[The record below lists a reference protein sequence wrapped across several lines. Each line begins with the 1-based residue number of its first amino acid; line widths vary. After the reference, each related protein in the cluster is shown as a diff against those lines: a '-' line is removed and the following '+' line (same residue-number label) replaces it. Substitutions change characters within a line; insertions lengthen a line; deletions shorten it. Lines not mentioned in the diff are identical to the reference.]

1 MKKIEYECVKGKVD
15 VLGML
20 KALSNEEIVEI
31 YEYVKNTVDKYKI
44 SKNIENM
51 FNKKD

>member
-20 KALSNEEIVEI
+20 KALSDEEIIEI
-31 YEYVKNTVDKYKI
+31 YNYIMAIV
-44 SKNIENM
+44 
-51 FNKKD
+51 NKKD

>member
-31 YEYVKNTVDKYKI
+31 YEYII
-44 SKNIENM
+44 SIIK
-51 FNKKD
+51 KKD